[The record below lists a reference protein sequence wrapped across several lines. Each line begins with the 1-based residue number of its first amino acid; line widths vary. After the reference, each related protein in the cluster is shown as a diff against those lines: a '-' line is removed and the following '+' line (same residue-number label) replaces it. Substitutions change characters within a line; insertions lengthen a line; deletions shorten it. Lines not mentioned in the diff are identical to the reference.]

1 MLRAVIFDMDG
12 VIIDSQPYHFAVEE
26 KMCRELGIDVSIEES
41 HSFVGMAGAKVW
53 SYLKGKFGLK
63 ESIRELMA
71 FENKA
76 RIACFSSLEN
86 LQPIPGVVELLEE
99 LKQLDIK
106 TALASS
112 SSVEVIEIF
121 ISKLRIKDYFRKIIS
136 GDSVE
141 KGKPDPDIFLH
152 TASAIGENPAD
163 CVVIEDSANGVKAA
177 KGAGMKCIGFRNEN
191 SGDQDLS
198 LADMVV
204 DDLREINF
212 QVLRNIQNIC

>member
-1 MLRAVIFDMDG
+1 MDG

-76 RIACFSSLEN
+76 RIAFLSSLEN
-86 LQPIPGVVELLEE
+86 LQPIPGVVGLMEE
-99 LKQLDIK
+99 LKQHDIK

-141 KGKPDPDIFLH
+141 KGKPDPDIFIH
-152 TASAIGENPAD
+152 TAQALQEAAAD

-177 KGAGMKCIGFRNEN
+177 KLASMKCIGFRNAN
-191 SGDQDLS
+191 SGAQDLS
-198 LADMVV
+198 LADRVI
-204 DDLREINF
+204 DDFGAINTA
-212 QVLRNIQNIC
+212 LLKLLCS